1 MAGRHAKPSWICPV
15 NRNFWRAIIAHVIV
29 ISRYLNSPRP
39 ELIYVPYPSVFVI
52 FLLSWLPQGVRPC
65 RIVTDV
71 FISLYDTIV
80 FDRQLLNQNGWSA
93 RLLRWIEKRA
103 YGFADKL
110 VVDTPQNARFL
121 CELFGLPE
129 ERVIVIPLSTNEIDF
144 KYTPYYPKTS
154 YCRVLFVGTLVPL
167 HGIET
172 ILEAIR
178 LVSKRSNIHFKLIGN
193 GQDAPIV
200 EAWLR
205 AYSLPLTW
213 EKEWQPSNRLAE
225 EISQA
230 DICLGIFGAGN
241 KTQRVC
247 PFKMYAYASMGRAI
261 INGETEWLKD
271 TTGRLSYEPFASIPL
286 VMQKHWLPKS
296 SS

>member
-1 MAGRHAKPSWICPV
+1 M
-15 NRNFWRAIIAHVIV
+15 
-29 ISRYLNSPRP
+29 
-39 ELIYVPYPSVFVI
+39 
-52 FLLSWLPQGVRPC
+52 
-65 RIVTDV
+65 
-71 FISLYDTIV
+71 
-80 FDRQLLNQNGWSA
+80 
-93 RLLRWIEKRA
+93 
-103 YGFADKL
+103 
-110 VVDTPQNARFL
+110 
-121 CELFGLPE
+121 
-129 ERVIVIPLSTNEIDF
+129 
-144 KYTPYYPKTS
+144 
-154 YCRVLFVGTLVPL
+154 GTLVPL

-271 TTGRLSYEPFASIPL
+271 TTGRLSYEPFASVPVGNAKALAAKIIQLADNPAL
-286 VMQKHWLPKS
+286 RAKLAANSHKFYQAHLENRLALDKLAACLLER
-296 SS
+296 